1 MTDTRWERL
10 AAAGGF
16 ISVVLSLAY
25 ILLSPGVDA
34 LAPGGY
40 SEVASVY
47 AKNREG
53 ALFWNFIGTL
63 SFFFFLF
70 FLGAL
75 YNVLRRAEG
84 GTGWLS
90 LVAFSGGLA
99 QIAIHSV
106 ETLAAYTLAWHVAQ
120 EGNLAVV
127 QALFDLGDL
136 AVYYWAI
143 PVAAMLTATSI
154 ITVRTLVFPRW
165 LGWVGFVIAM
175 GWLVTAAGVVNPHQ
189 GPLLAIGVIAL
200 IGFELVWMPATSFFL
215 MRHAGATPS
224 AARASL
230 E

>member
-25 ILLSPGVDA
+25 IFLSPGVDA
-34 LAPGGY
+34 LASA

-90 LVAFSGGLA
+90 LIAFSGGLA

-106 ETLAAYTLAWHVAQ
+106 ETLAALY
-120 EGNLAVV
+120 
-127 QALFDLGDL
+127 
-136 AVYYWAI
+136 
-143 PVAAMLTATSI
+143 LTAAPDQKAAILQSYI
-154 ITVRTLVFPRW
+154 ILQGLFIAHFSTGALLWGIAFLLAASAAWSMAEFPRW
-165 LGWVGFVIAM
+165 LTILIALPGLVQVPKTIIEIVTGTDLGFLILLQIPL
-175 GWLVTAAGVVNPHQ
+175 GIVTYFAVARVFWRGALAGVYHV
-189 GPLLAIGVIAL
+189 
-200 IGFELVWMPATSFFL
+200 TS
-215 MRHAGATPS
+215 T
-224 AARASL
+224 
-230 E
+230 